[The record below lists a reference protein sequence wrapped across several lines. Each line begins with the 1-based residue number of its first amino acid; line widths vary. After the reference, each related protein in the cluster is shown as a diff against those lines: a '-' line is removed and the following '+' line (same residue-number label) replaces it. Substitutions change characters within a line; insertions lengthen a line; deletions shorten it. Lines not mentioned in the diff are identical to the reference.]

1 MGNMLRWSEE
11 DLQKHLG
18 KNKISSLPA
27 VATKGL
33 KTIKET
39 IDGPV
44 TGEKSSSTTQDGLPS
59 LPKIKKSSLRK
70 KKSAP
75 VICDLFEETN
85 PPAKEKKKSST
96 AFQRAK
102 QASESLRMAKVSGE
116 QVAGKY
122 IEFTFD
128 GARLLSLNDLYALS
142 HFQRVGYRKAWHE
155 VMHNAVLEIT
165 GGPVHLHQF
174 KKFHIQAHRSSVQYC
189 DLDALSS
196 YFKYAID
203 GLRYAGVIID
213 DNPSH
218 MVSIASTQEKGPYL
232 VRIRVET
239 VDEASPSPAGSSFVS
254 SVQFDKT
261 RPK

>member
-18 KNKISSLPA
+18 KNKISSLPV
-27 VATKGL
+27 VATKDL
-33 KTIKET
+33 ETIKKT
-39 IDGPV
+39 SDVPV
-44 TGEKSSSTTQDGLPS
+44 TGKTSSSITQDGLPS
-59 LPKIKKSSLRK
+59 LPKIKKSSSK
-70 KKSAP
+70 KKKPEP
-75 VICDLFEETN
+75 VMRDLFEETN
-85 PPAKEKKKSST
+85 PPPKEKKKSST

-102 QASESLRMAKVSGE
+102 QASESLKMAKVSGK

-155 VMHNAVLEIT
+155 VMHDAVLEIT
-165 GGPVHLHQF
+165 GGPRHLHQF
-174 KKFHIQAHRSSVQYC
+174 KQFHIQAHRSSAQYC
-189 DLDALSS
+189 DLDALNS

-213 DNPSH
+213 DNPNY

-239 VDEASPSPAGSSFVS
+239 VDEASPSPAGSSSVS

-261 RPK
+261 RPQ